1 MGIVDTVIITLIW
14 IGLVVGLVFL
24 VIWALEHFGLALPPR
39 VVQIGW
45 AIAVLVILLILWR
58 SFGHLL
64 PGI

>member
-1 MGIVDTVIITLIW
+1 MVETVIITLIW

-24 VIWALEHFGLALPPR
+24 VLWALSSFGLNLPPR

-45 AIAVLVILLILWR
+45 VIAVLIIILILWR
-58 SFGHLL
+58 SFGHML

>member
-1 MGIVDTVIITLIW
+1 MVETVIITLIW

-24 VIWALEHFGLALPPR
+24 VLWALENFGLALPPR

-45 AIAVLVILLILWR
+45 VIAVLIIILILWH

-64 PGI
+64 PGL